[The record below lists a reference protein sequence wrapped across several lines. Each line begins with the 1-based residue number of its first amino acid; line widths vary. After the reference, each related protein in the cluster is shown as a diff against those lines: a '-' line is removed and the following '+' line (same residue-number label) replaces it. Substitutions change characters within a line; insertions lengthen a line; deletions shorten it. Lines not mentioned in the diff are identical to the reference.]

1 MFSIHEIID
10 IAVQL
15 EKNGENIYRDAQKL
29 TDKSSLSHLL
39 EWMAAEELN
48 HAEWLT
54 ELKSDIELKEG
65 HHLIAEISQTFLSD
79 FIGEQAFSLNDVD
92 FSQIENTKDLIQ
104 IFIEFEEDTIIFFEM
119 LKSFITEK
127 KTTEKLDQIISEEKN
142 HIEKFQEL
150 LPDVPD
156 ENGVSGSTHEQ

>member
-29 TDKSSLSHLL
+29 TDNFLLSDLL
-39 EWMAAEELN
+39 EWIAAEEVN
-48 HAEWLT
+48 HAKWLT
-54 ELKSDIELKEG
+54 ELKSDIELKED
-65 HHLIAEISQTFLSD
+65 HYLITEMSQTLVSD

-92 FSQIENTKDLIQ
+92 FSQIGNTKDMIK

-119 LKSFITEK
+119 LKSFLTDE
-127 KTTEKLDQIISEEKN
+127 KTTEKLDQIIIEEKS
-142 HIEKFQEL
+142 HIEKLQEL
-150 LPDVPD
+150 KI
-156 ENGVSGSTHEQ
+156 GK

>member
-29 TDKSSLSHLL
+29 TDNFSLSDLL
-39 EWMAAEELN
+39 EWIAAEELN
-48 HAEWLT
+48 HVEWLT
-54 ELKSDIELKEG
+54 ELKSDIELKED
-65 HHLIAEISQTFLSD
+65 HYLITEMSQALVSD

-92 FSQIENTKDLIQ
+92 FSQIGNTKDMIK

-119 LKSFITEK
+119 LKSFLTDE
-127 KTTEKLDQIISEEKN
+127 KTTEKLDQIIIEEKS
-142 HIEKFQEL
+142 HIEKLQEL
-150 LPDVPD
+150 KI
-156 ENGVSGSTHEQ
+156 GK